1 MPHQRWLCPILLL
14 ITLLSS
20 GCSPST
26 DSSLQQLSGQTMGT
40 TFTVSIVGEH
50 QVMPAEITGIL
61 LDLEA
66 GMSTYRDDSEL
77 MQLNRAPQ
85 DTWIAVSQPLF
96 EVLALSQAIS
106 AFSEGA
112 FDISIAPLVNLW
124 GFGPQQRQQD
134 SLPDSDSINALLAD
148 VGYEYLQ
155 LDPLQQAV
163 MKTRNVQLDLS
174 AIAKGYAADQ
184 VAALLDAQQLENYLV
199 EIGGEIRSKGGN
211 ASGEPWRI
219 AIEQPGNAG
228 EREALQLIAVN
239 SAGIATSGDYRN
251 YFMLDGL
258 RYSHTLNP
266 DNGYPVNHAL
276 TSVTVIADSA
286 ARADALATA
295 FLVMGESAA
304 RTLADN
310 TGIAAYFVEQ
320 TADGYRESYS
330 GAFEAY
336 LSAGGM
342 P

>member
-1 MPHQRWLCPILLL
+1 M
-14 ITLLSS
+14 TLLFT
-20 GCSPST
+20 GCTQST

-40 TFTVSIVGEH
+40 TFTVSIVGAH
-50 QVMPAEITGIL
+50 QIMPAEITGIL
-61 LDLEA
+61 STLEA

-77 MQLNRAPQ
+77 MQLNRAPLN
-85 DTWIAVSQPLF
+85 TWLNVSPPLF

-106 AFSEGA
+106 ALSEGA

-124 GFGPQQRQQD
+124 GFGPQLRERD
-134 SLPDSDSINALLAD
+134 SLPDSDSIEALLAD

-155 LDPLQQAV
+155 LNPSQQAV
-163 MKTRNVQLDLS
+163 MKTRNIQLDLS

-184 VAALLDAQQLENYLV
+184 IAALLDERQLENYLV
-199 EIGGEIRSKGGN
+199 EIGGEIRSRGGN
-211 ASGEPWRI
+211 ARGEPWRI
-219 AIEQPGNAG
+219 AIEQPGNDD
-228 EREALQLIAVN
+228 REALRLIAVTT
-239 SAGIATSGDYRN
+239 AGIATSGDYRN
-251 YFMLDGL
+251 YFMLDGV

-304 RTLADN
+304 RTLADK
-310 TGIAAYFVEQ
+310 TSIAAYFVEQ

-330 GAFEAY
+330 RAFAAYFPAGAT
-336 LSAGGM
+336 